1 MMQGHRGGGG
11 GGGGEGGRGRVGG
24 GGRAHTCIM
33 THMAGNGGKRRL
45 PGVRTAAG
53 SERKI
58 NKASA
63 NVHVRGEGR
72 VRGGGVGDGDGGGGA
87 REEGLL
93 GWKPLMFQIHALTAR
108 CVYGK
113 NTGTPSHGPC

>member
-1 MMQGHRGGGG
+1 MKKRQGWGGGGEGGDGGKRHGGGG
-11 GGGGEGGRGRVGG
+11 GGGGGGDGEGGRGRAGG

-45 PGVRTAAG
+45 PGVRTAAAEGG

-58 NKASA
+58 NE
-63 NVHVRGEGR
+63 EGSR
-72 VRGGGVGDGDGGGGA
+72 VS
-87 REEGLL
+87 GLL
-93 GWKPLMFQIHALTAR
+93 GWKPLMFQIHALPAR

-113 NTGTPSHGPC
+113 RTLHNFPSPCS